1 MNKKKVIGVV
11 ALIAVFTFAS
21 VFIGNIRSDKLQ
33 ELRDDESQD
42 NKLELEKEISSVPFS
57 DNSGDIE
64 IETESQDNKL
74 ELEKEISSVPF
85 SDEIDDTSEI
95 QSESEDNKLDLKK
108 EIYDKSMVE

>member
-1 MNKKKVIGVV
+1 MKKKKVIGVV

-33 ELRDDESQD
+33 GLRE
-42 NKLELEKEISSVPFS
+42 NEA
-57 DNSGDIE
+57 
-64 IETESQDNKL
+64 QDNKL

-85 SDEIDDTSEI
+85 SDETDDTSEI

-108 EIYDKSMVE
+108 EIYDKSIAE